1 MDEKDFKKMNE
12 IIDLYMDSEHPINE
26 IISAMKDNLWYEF
39 MDDDNE
45 NLSTLPE
52 GNSDKSEETNRN
64 LQVTPMASPKEAT
77 LPSVN
82 SNIKLNKVIHL

>member
-45 NLSTLPE
+45 NLSTSHNTDYDL
-52 GNSDKSEETNRN
+52 KK
-64 LQVTPMASPKEAT
+64 KERR
-77 LPSVN
+77 VREDD
-82 SNIKLNKVIHL
+82 

>member
-52 GNSDKSEETNRN
+52 CNYSDINRN
-64 LQVTPMASPKEAT
+64 KIRGFEDE
-77 LPSVN
+77 
-82 SNIKLNKVIHL
+82 I

>member
-45 NLSTLPE
+45 NLSTLPD

-64 LQVTPMASPKEAT
+64 SDIKF
-77 LPSVN
+77 N
-82 SNIKLNKVIHL
+82 KLNRLGGRK